1 MQKLL
6 TIGLAFFLALSAM
19 AQETGTIKGKIT
31 DESTG
36 EPLIGATV
44 IIVGT
49 YKGVSTD
56 FVGEY
61 EIENVKPGDY
71 SIKITYIGFTEKIF
85 NGITIKAG
93 ETKILDAVLKPSS
106 QALETVEIVGEKSMV
121 NLESA
126 KSEVSLSRKEIAEMN
141 VRDVQEIASMQA
153 GINKTPDGLQIRG
166 ARVYETQYL
175 VDGISAQDPLAGTG
189 FGVNVSS
196 SSVGE
201 LNIVTGGV
209 GAEYGDGSSGL
220 INTTI

>member
-6 TIGLAFFLALSAM
+6 TIGLSFFLALSVF

-49 YKGVSTD
+49 YKGVSAD

-196 SSVGE
+196 SSVG
-201 LNIVTGGV
+201 
-209 GAEYGDGSSGL
+209 
-220 INTTI
+220 